1 MSKMSNELLNILR
14 VSLAK
19 NLDGDRSKKAKKK
32 DGLSVV
38 ISLGGQE
45 TREGEFKWTQY
56 H

>member
-1 MSKMSNELLNILR
+1 MSKMSYELPNISR

-19 NLDGDRSKKAKKK
+19 NLDGDRSKKAKKRMV
-32 DGLSVV
+32 LSVV